1 MFEKASRLKLTFSTA
16 KGTLSADYLWDLP
29 LTQLDNIAKD
39 INKRIKAAEE
49 ESFIAPKST
58 ANSLDVLRLDI
69 LKHIINIRQS
79 EAEEKLVKNEINTQ
93 TAVLEA
99 ALARKKEEELSSL
112 SVEDLQKRIK
122 ALQEA
127 SSTQKLF

>member
-29 LTQLDNIAKD
+29 LTQLDSIAKD

-49 ESFIAPKST
+49 ESFIAPKSA
-58 ANSLDVLRLDI
+58 ANTLDVLRLDI
-69 LKHIINIRQS
+69 VKHIINVRQS
-79 EAEEKLVKNEINTQ
+79 EAKEKLIKNEINAQ

-99 ALARKKEEELSSL
+99 ALARKKEEELSNL
-112 SVEDLQKRIK
+112 SIEDLQKRIK
-122 ALQEA
+122 DLQEA
-127 SSTQKLF
+127 SDSRKLF